1 MVRGARNAVF
11 FICFSAGSIS
21 AVCLWLYKKKVSE
34 KSVVK
39 LSSLT
44 LPIPAVCFGLAL
56 ILQTD
61 YSKLLLKTGQTTLS
75 PEKVSFLTRWL
86 LGDEYM
92 LPVAYHSFLT
102 ALSYIVFVGTLI
114 VLVSKSIEWLYEAKN
129 ALR

>member
-1 MVRGARNAVF
+1 MRYFLLAFLLGVYLLFVYGYIR
-11 FICFSAGSIS
+11 
-21 AVCLWLYKKKVSE
+21 KKVSE

>member
-1 MVRGARNAVF
+1 MRYFLLAFLLGVYLLFVYGYIR
-11 FICFSAGSIS
+11 
-21 AVCLWLYKKKVSE
+21 KKVSE
-34 KSVVK
+34 KSVVE

>member
-34 KSVVK
+34 KSVVE

-75 PEKVSFLTRWL
+75 PEKVSFL
-86 LGDEYM
+86 
-92 LPVAYHSFLT
+92 
-102 ALSYIVFVGTLI
+102 SYIVFVGTLI

>member
-1 MVRGARNAVF
+1 MR
-11 FICFSAGSIS
+11 CF
-21 AVCLWLYKKKVSE
+21 LYAFLLGVYLLFVYGYIRKKVSE

>member
-1 MVRGARNAVF
+1 MRYFLLAFLLGVYLLFVYGYIR
-11 FICFSAGSIS
+11 
-21 AVCLWLYKKKVSE
+21 KKVSE

-75 PEKVSFLTRWL
+75 PEKVSFL
-86 LGDEYM
+86 
-92 LPVAYHSFLT
+92 
-102 ALSYIVFVGTLI
+102 SYIVFVGTLI

-129 ALR
+129 ALRILFKACTP